1 MPDPLY
7 IEPGAGDRAA
17 ALCDAAAAELA
28 DCASDLDIDRCG
40 EQSWLGDCEEGRG
53 WHRLLGE
60 QTISLRGL
68 LERHALNLSVYA
80 VRLRTVDAAYHDA
93 DGGAAGRY
101 SS

>member
-28 DCASDLDIDRCG
+28 GCATELDAARSG
-40 EQSWLGDCEEGRG
+40 EPSWLGDCEEGRG
-53 WHRLLGE
+53 WHRLLGK
-60 QTISLRGL
+60 QSTSLRGL
-68 LERHALNLSVYA
+68 LERHAQNLSGFA
-80 VRLRTVDAAYHDA
+80 VRLRTVDATYHDA